1 MSGQFFYCVQ
11 VFNYE
16 GIHLRQIGGE
26 SNNQIPPPQF
36 DGKKSRILL
45 HNSLKC
51 EPKISSKCLV
61 NFI

>member
-26 SNNQIPPPQF
+26 SNNQIPPP
-36 DGKKSRILL
+36 SIWR
-45 HNSLKC
+45 
-51 EPKISSKCLV
+51 EKIA
-61 NFI
+61 NFVT